1 VSDGDLRT
9 ALAHAEQRGTRGP
22 PHTFSLRQ
30 SKVEPLSDA
39 AVTTT
44 SVRKATDPMHR
55 SAILL
60 SVVAGIAVGIVRAA
74 LAQVAPT
81 DQEVQSGVKFAREL
95 AILQGKWVRRDGN
108 YTIEV
113 KRIDPS
119 GKVDAVYSNPNPVK
133 VSKAEASTEG
143 GDLNLLLE
151 LQGPGYAGSTYT
163 LVHDPKSDCML
174 GIYFHVVTQQK
185 FAVIFQR
192 GH

>member
-1 VSDGDLRT
+1 VSR
-9 ALAHAEQRGTRGP
+9 
-22 PHTFSLRQ
+22 
-30 SKVEPLSDA
+30 PLSDA

-60 SVVAGIAVGIVRAA
+60 SVVAAIAVGIVRAA
-74 LAQVAPT
+74 VAQVAPT

-95 AILQGKWVRRDGN
+95 AIFQGKWVRRDGN

-163 LVHDPKSDCML
+163 LVHDPKSDCLL

>member
-1 VSDGDLRT
+1 
-9 ALAHAEQRGTRGP
+9 
-22 PHTFSLRQ
+22 
-30 SKVEPLSDA
+30 
-39 AVTTT
+39 
-44 SVRKATDPMHR
+44 
-55 SAILL
+55 
-60 SVVAGIAVGIVRAA
+60 VVAVIAVGIVPSAV
-74 LAQVAPT
+74 AQIAPT
-81 DQEVQSGVKFAREL
+81 NQEVQNGVKFAREL
-95 AILQGKWVRRDGN
+95 AILQGRWVRRDGN

-113 KRIDPS
+113 RRIDPS
-119 GKVDAVYSNPNPVK
+119 GKVEAVYFNPNPVK

-163 LVHDPKSDCML
+163 LVHDPKSDCLL